1 MSGCVMKVKVVITV
15 VPNLAELSVRLLS
28 IELRTVRYI
37 PSTVMLAGE
46 PLTSELFPRSRVSHV
61 TFSRRVAPSVSLL
74 TCSQVSGVSRQG
86 PG

>member
-1 MSGCVMKVKVVITV
+1 MEVKVVITV
-15 VPNLAELSVRLLS
+15 VANLAELSVRLLS
-28 IELRTVRYI
+28 IEVRTVRYI